1 MFVGNHEHTIDDKGR
16 LILPSAFR
24 ARLAD
29 GAYVTTLDHCLAIV
43 PTEEFARMADR
54 LDDEVSEGL
63 VDVNAVRAFF
73 SQADFVTPDS
83 QGRIRLLP
91 HLRELVGLDRSVVV
105 TGYNRDLVGEASLLS
120 FTFAQIRNPG
130 IGVIVAMAYWLAGSD
145 HGAGVTTALILGAR
159 FYKRIAGHVLNVLSS
174 VVMPLHKL
182 DYYDENAI
190 PPELRTH
197 A

>member
-24 ARLAD
+24 SQLAD

-43 PTEEFARMADR
+43 PADEFARMADR

-91 HLRELVGLDRSVVV
+91 HLRELVGLDRSVIV
-105 TGYNRDLVGEASLLS
+105 TGYNRRIEVWDPSQFADRTAIGAESLADAITQGRGVG
-120 FTFAQIRNPG
+120 RG
-130 IGVIVAMAYWLAGSD
+130 
-145 HGAGVTTALILGAR
+145 
-159 FYKRIAGHVLNVLSS
+159 
-174 VVMPLHKL
+174 
-182 DYYDENAI
+182 
-190 PPELRTH
+190 
-197 A
+197 

>member
-16 LILPSAFR
+16 LILQSSFR
-24 ARLAD
+24 ARLAE

-43 PTEEFARMADR
+43 PTEEFSRMADR

-91 HLRELVGLDRSVVV
+91 HLRELVGLDRAVIV
-105 TGYNRDLVGEASLLS
+105 TGYNRRIEVWDPQQFADRTAVGAESLADAI
-120 FTFAQIRNPG
+120 TRG
-130 IGVIVAMAYWLAGSD
+130 RGVGR
-145 HGAGVTTALILGAR
+145 G
-159 FYKRIAGHVLNVLSS
+159 
-174 VVMPLHKL
+174 
-182 DYYDENAI
+182 
-190 PPELRTH
+190 
-197 A
+197 

>member
-16 LILPSAFR
+16 LILPSSFR
-24 ARLAD
+24 ARLAE

-43 PTEEFARMADR
+43 PTEEFSRMADR

-91 HLRELVGLDRSVVV
+91 HLRELVGLDRAVIV
-105 TGYNRDLVGEASLLS
+105 TGYNRRIEVWDPEQFSDRTAVGAESLADAI
-120 FTFAQIRNPG
+120 TRG
-130 IGVIVAMAYWLAGSD
+130 RGVGRA
-145 HGAGVTTALILGAR
+145 
-159 FYKRIAGHVLNVLSS
+159 
-174 VVMPLHKL
+174 
-182 DYYDENAI
+182 
-190 PPELRTH
+190 
-197 A
+197 